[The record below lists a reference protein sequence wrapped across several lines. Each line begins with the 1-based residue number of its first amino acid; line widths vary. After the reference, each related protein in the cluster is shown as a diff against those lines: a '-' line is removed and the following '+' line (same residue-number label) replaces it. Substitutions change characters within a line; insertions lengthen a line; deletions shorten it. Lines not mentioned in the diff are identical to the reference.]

1 MNFHKIKSHA
11 KINLSLNV
19 LGKLKSKMHKIES
32 LVSFLNLSDEIL
44 IKKINNRNHK
54 VKFVGKFS
62 RKIPENNTITNLLY
76 LLDDKKKLKNQKYL
90 IKVKKNIPQKSGLG
104 GGSMNAAS
112 VLKYFLKK
120 QKIKLNTKD
129 ILQII
134 SKIGSDVILGMNQKN
149 SIIYRNR
156 KLKIIKKNL
165 NLFTLLVKPSYGCS
179 TKDIYKGIKKFSS
192 SNLKNIKKSNLNT
205 KFIIKLN
212 NDLEKSAFKKYP
224 NLKKLKIFME
234 KIENILFV
242 RMTGSGSTI
251 IGYFNSKKAAVN
263 ATKLLMKNYKNYW
276 CNLSKTI

>member
-212 NDLEKSAFKKYP
+212 NDLEKPAFKKYP

-263 ATKLLMKNYKNYW
+263 AAKLLMKNYKNYW

>member
-1 MNFHKIKSHA
+1 
-11 KINLSLNV
+11 
-19 LGKLKSKMHKIES
+19 MHKIES

-242 RMTGSGSTI
+242 RMTGSGATI

-263 ATKLLMKNYKNYW
+263 AAKLLMKNYKNYW

>member
-112 VLKYFLKK
+112 VLKYFLK
-120 QKIKLNTKD
+120 
-129 ILQII
+129 
-134 SKIGSDVILGMNQKN
+134 
-149 SIIYRNR
+149 IYREF
-156 KLKIIKKNL
+156 LQ
-165 NLFTLLVKPSYGCS
+165 
-179 TKDIYKGIKKFSS
+179 KD
-192 SNLKNIKKSNLNT
+192 
-205 KFIIKLN
+205 
-212 NDLEKSAFKKYP
+212 
-224 NLKKLKIFME
+224 
-234 KIENILFV
+234 
-242 RMTGSGSTI
+242 
-251 IGYFNSKKAAVN
+251 
-263 ATKLLMKNYKNYW
+263 
-276 CNLSKTI
+276 

>member
-263 ATKLLMKNYKNYW
+263 AAKLLMKNYKNYW